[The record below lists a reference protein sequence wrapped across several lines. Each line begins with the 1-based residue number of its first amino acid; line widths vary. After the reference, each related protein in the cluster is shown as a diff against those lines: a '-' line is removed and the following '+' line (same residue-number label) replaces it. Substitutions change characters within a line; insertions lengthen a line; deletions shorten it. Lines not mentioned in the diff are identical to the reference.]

1 MQRTQRLRFVLH
13 GCHVL
18 RSIFSRNDVQHLGQG
33 ANQTF
38 EDIYH
43 LTHLLGAY
51 PGVAEDSAML
61 EMVFT
66 NYERARIPR
75 STMLIDIARNQGESR
90 VMEGIEPCLARNQGV
105 RAFMADEGVMALFA
119 ELYGDLVENR
129 STP

>member
-1 MQRTQRLRFVLH
+1 MF
-13 GCHVL
+13 L

-51 PGVAEDSAML
+51 PGAAEDGAML

-75 STMLIDIARNQGESR
+75 STMLIDIARKQGESR
-90 VMEGIEPCLARNQGV
+90 VMEGIEPCLARNQEV

-119 ELYGDLVENR
+119 ELYGDLVENG
-129 STP
+129 STS